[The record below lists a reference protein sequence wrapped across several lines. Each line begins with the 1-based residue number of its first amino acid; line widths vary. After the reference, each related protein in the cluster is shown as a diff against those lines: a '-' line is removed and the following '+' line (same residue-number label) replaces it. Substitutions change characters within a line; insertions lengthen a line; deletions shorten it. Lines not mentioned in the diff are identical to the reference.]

1 MHMFRHFV
9 FSTIIADMTLPPH
22 DAAPQPPH
30 PAGRRSPP
38 MFRALAHRN
47 FRLWFVGQGLSL
59 VGTWMQTMAQQ
70 VLVYRLTGS
79 AVALGVVTAIGLIP
93 VIPLGLWGGSIAD
106 RMPRRTVILLAQTAM
121 MIQAFLLA
129 LLSWTGAVQLWH
141 VYLMALL
148 LAAAQAIDI
157 PARQAF
163 VVDMVDGKADLTNAI
178 ALNSAIFN
186 GARAL
191 GPALAGALVAA
202 VGEGPAFLLNGLS
215 FVAVIISL
223 LMMRNLPTVHAAK
236 AAPVTRH
243 MIEGVRYVMSNKSIL
258 LLISLVA
265 VSAFLSMPYNTLMPV
280 VADRV
285 LKESAAPV
293 VAALCTDPG
302 APFRCRA
309 PEALP
314 LGMLLTAVGI
324 GAVTGALLVA
334 SLPDSRRRGP
344 LLTLGNLLFPALLL
358 AFAASRSFLLSI
370 VVLIGVGMSFVAQN
384 SLANTMI
391 QLIVPNE
398 LRGRVM
404 SLYTLTFQVSM
415 RAGGLQAGLVADA
428 LGPALSIAIGAFMSL
443 AYGAFVAL
451 RYPKLRNMA

>member
-1 MHMFRHFV
+1 
-9 FSTIIADMTLPPH
+9 
-22 DAAPQPPH
+22 
-30 PAGRRSPP
+30 
-38 MFRALAHRN
+38 MFRALSHRN

-59 VGTWMQTMAQQ
+59 VGTWMQMMAQQ

-79 AVALGVVTAIGLIP
+79 AAALGVVTAIGLIP
-93 VIPLGLWGGSIAD
+93 LIPLALWGGSIAD
-106 RMPRRTVILLAQTAM
+106 RVPRRTVILLAQTAM
-121 MIQAFLLA
+121 MVQAFLLA

-148 LAAAQAIDI
+148 LAAAQAIDL

-163 VVDMVDGKADLTNAI
+163 VVDMVDGTEDLTNAI

-202 VGEGPAFLLNGLS
+202 VGEGPAFFLNGLS
-215 FVAVIISL
+215 FLAVIISL
-223 LMMRNLPTVHAAK
+223 LMMRNLPTLRAAK
-236 AAPVTRH
+236 AAPLTRH
-243 MIEGVRYVMSNKSIL
+243 MIEGVRYVMSEKTIL
-258 LLISLVA
+258 VLTSLVA

-280 VADRV
+280 MADQV
-285 LKESAAPV
+285 LKESAAPI
-293 VAALCTDPG
+293 VAALCIDPS
-302 APFRCRA
+302 ALFRCRA

-334 SLPDSRRRGP
+334 SLPDTARRGR

-358 AFAASRSFLLSI
+358 AFAASRSFPLSMAI
-370 VVLIGVGMSFVAQN
+370 LIGVGMSFVAQN
-384 SLANTMI
+384 ALANTLI
-391 QLIVPNE
+391 QLIVPNQ

-404 SLYTLTFQVSM
+404 SLYTLTFQSAM
-415 RAGGLQAGLVADA
+415 RLGGLQAGFVADS
-428 LGPALSIAIGAFMSL
+428 LGPALSIAIGAFVSL
-443 AYGAFVAL
+443 CYGGFVAV